1 MGVHIEHIEL
11 YRPLSPPEDQKTTSE
26 GSLSSPPPEQG
37 PSPSVNRYT
46 SSPEQQRGYHDATER
61 QSRSSG
67 YVTPYTMSP
76 SPTSSACVAWMEPCS
91 LLLLQHYLEETS
103 TFLVA
108 KPAHYNPY
116 LTLIVP
122 LAYSDDILMHA
133 VLALSGTQLSFKKG
147 RDHHIHLATRRH
159 YSQTLRSLGPLIAE
173 QSVCEDTERALRI
186 ALVSLIL
193 CYVEA
198 ISGDAG
204 GGGIF
209 LHLRACREMIL
220 TVLGSERGRPSNEE
234 TRSIKGFV
242 LEVYSFLVLSNRITP
257 YDCCDTARMMPHDP
271 FLDSLDFLQEYKTFG
286 VLLGSV
292 QGLFELIPLASKLAL
307 DRLREE
313 LEDSQIAAAARRN
326 RCHRRFVY
334 DNLII
339 VLEQWRSPAV
349 SPEMTEWYLEHSW
362 IGEIYR
368 QALLIFVK
376 ISMCG
381 SVVDNPKVIATIQG
395 HIDVVMPLLLPVADS
410 PLGTL
415 LLWPVM
421 VIGSCLIA
429 ECQRQFFLNRLYN
442 ETKVVV
448 AQVVEAGKLLE
459 LVWYDADKRAYGPFG
474 LHLAMKKHKINFGVS

>member
-1 MGVHIEHIEL
+1 MKLRPRIRTKTGCLTCRTRRKKCDEVGPVCTGCSRNYLECIWPSGTPARQAPPGQPHFRMGVHIEHIEL

-193 CYVEA
+193 CYVEV
-198 ISGDAG
+198 SRRG
-204 GGGIF
+204 GQ
-209 LHLRACREMIL
+209 L
-220 TVLGSERGRPSNEE
+220 
-234 TRSIKGFV
+234 
-242 LEVYSFLVLSNRITP
+242 
-257 YDCCDTARMMPHDP
+257 
-271 FLDSLDFLQEYKTFG
+271 
-286 VLLGSV
+286 
-292 QGLFELIPLASKLAL
+292 
-307 DRLREE
+307 
-313 LEDSQIAAAARRN
+313 
-326 RCHRRFVY
+326 
-334 DNLII
+334 
-339 VLEQWRSPAV
+339 
-349 SPEMTEWYLEHSW
+349 
-362 IGEIYR
+362 
-368 QALLIFVK
+368 
-376 ISMCG
+376 
-381 SVVDNPKVIATIQG
+381 
-395 HIDVVMPLLLPVADS
+395 
-410 PLGTL
+410 
-415 LLWPVM
+415 
-421 VIGSCLIA
+421 
-429 ECQRQFFLNRLYN
+429 
-442 ETKVVV
+442 
-448 AQVVEAGKLLE
+448 
-459 LVWYDADKRAYGPFG
+459 
-474 LHLAMKKHKINFGVS
+474 